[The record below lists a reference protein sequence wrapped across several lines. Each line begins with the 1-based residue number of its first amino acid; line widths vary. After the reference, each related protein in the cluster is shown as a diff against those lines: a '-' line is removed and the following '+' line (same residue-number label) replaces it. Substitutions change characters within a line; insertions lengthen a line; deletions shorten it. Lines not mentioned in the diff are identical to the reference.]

1 MIQIDLQIFF
11 QTQQSW
17 VEDLTGVLWL
27 KKLLVNKYRNWSAMY
42 TEQEEK
48 RWGVH
53 SSPEYSGLDPSVS
66 SDIFCGKCRR

>member
-1 MIQIDLQIFF
+1 MIQINLQIFF
-11 QTQQSW
+11 QTQQSC

-42 TEQEEK
+42 TEQEEN

-53 SSPEYSGLDPSVS
+53 SSPERSGLDPSVS
-66 SDIFCGKCRR
+66 SDIFCGKCRC